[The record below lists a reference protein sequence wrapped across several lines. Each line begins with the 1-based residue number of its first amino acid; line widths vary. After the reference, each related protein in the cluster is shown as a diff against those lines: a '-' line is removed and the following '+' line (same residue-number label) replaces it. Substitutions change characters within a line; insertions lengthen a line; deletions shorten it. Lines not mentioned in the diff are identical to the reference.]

1 MQAVTQ
7 LEAQLDEI
15 TQQLVA
21 VQQERDAARG
31 AFDEAML
38 AEHRAQARLEEQR
51 ERLSDLHRQL
61 EAQATE
67 LAQARAD
74 LLSQAKIAGE
84 VEALRRQL
92 AEQGISDR
100 PARRRGSEGE

>member
-1 MQAVTQ
+1 MQ
-7 LEAQLDEI
+7 LEELAQ
-15 TQQLVA
+15 QFVA

-31 AFDEAML
+31 ALDEAVL

-51 ERLSDLHRQL
+51 ERLTDLQRQV
-61 EAQATE
+61 ESQATE

-74 LLSQAKIAGE
+74 LIAHAKLAGE

-92 AEQGISDR
+92 AEWGTSER
-100 PARRRGSEGE
+100 PSRRRGGEGD